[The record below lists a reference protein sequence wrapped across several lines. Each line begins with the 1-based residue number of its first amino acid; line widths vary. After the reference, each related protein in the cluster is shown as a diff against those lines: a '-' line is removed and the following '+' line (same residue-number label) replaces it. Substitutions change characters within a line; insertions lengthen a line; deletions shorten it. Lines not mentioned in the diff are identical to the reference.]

1 MYRYPQAVVRAIE
14 NLSKLPGIG
23 PRTAERL
30 TIFLLK
36 SPEQEVNALAAA
48 IGELKDKVSYCRLCG
63 NLSEEEKCYI
73 CRSPKRDSS
82 LICVVEEPGDVAA
95 MEKTSQYKGLYH
107 VLSGAL
113 SPLDGIGPE
122 NLRIKELLKRIK
134 EEKTEEVI
142 LATNPNAEGE
152 ATAIYL
158 AKQINPLGVKL
169 TRLARGI
176 PMGSSLE
183 YIDEVTLG
191 KALDGRR
198 EF

>member
-1 MYRYPQAVVRAIE
+1 MYRYPQAVIRAIE
-14 NLSKLPGIG
+14 NLNKLPGIG

-36 SPEQEVNALAAA
+36 SPTEEVESLATA
-48 IGELKDKVSYCRLCG
+48 IGELKEKVSYCSVCG
-63 NLSEEEKCYI
+63 NLSEERQCFI
-73 CRSPKRDSS
+73 CRSAKRDRS
-82 LICVVEEPGDVAA
+82 LICVVEEPGDVAS
-95 MEKTSQYKGLYH
+95 MEKTNQYKGLYH
-107 VLSGAL
+107 VLSGAI

-122 NLRIKELLKRIK
+122 NLRIKELLQRIK
-134 EEKTEEVI
+134 EEKAQEVI

-152 ATAIYL
+152 ATAVYL
-158 AKQINPLGVKL
+158 AQKIKPLGVKL

-176 PMGSSLE
+176 PVGSSLE
-183 YIDEVTLG
+183 YVDEVTLG

>member
-1 MYRYPQAVVRAIE
+1 MYRYPQAIGRAIE
-14 NLSKLPGIG
+14 SLSKLPGIG

-36 SPEQEVNALAAA
+36 SSAGEVKALATA
-48 IGELKDKVSYCRLCG
+48 IGELKEKVSYCSVCG
-63 NLSEEEKCYI
+63 NLCEEEKCYI
-73 CRSPKRDSS
+73 CRSPKRDGS

-95 MEKTSQYKGLYH
+95 MEKTSQYRGLYH

-134 EEKTEEVI
+134 EEKTKEVI

-152 ATAIYL
+152 ATAVYL

-176 PMGSSLE
+176 PVGSSLE